1 MAEPGAVPYRCLQPA
16 ERSAHAA
23 HQAADRCIRRS
34 RLLHGGLTPQHCPP
48 SPLRR
53 APSAHPCPPSAHPC
67 PPSAHPAPPCSPLR
81 ASVLA
86 LRASLLACVQLRGIL
101 TESG

>member
-48 SPLRR
+48 SAHPCPPS
-53 APSAHPCPPSAHPC
+53 AHPCPPSAHPCPPSAHPCPPSAHPC

-81 ASVLA
+81 ASLLA
-86 LRASLLACVQLRGIL
+86 LRAS
-101 TESG
+101 